1 MSDPLCP
8 VCGGSARRVLFPMPD
23 GFRVEEC
30 VDCSLAATAPPV
42 PASEIGRFYPA
53 RYYGAANRRF
63 HPLIERLIPRFRRR
77 RAREIERR
85 TALTRGRML
94 DVGCGRGL
102 LPAQMRARGWQAEG
116 VEISEDAARHA
127 REVLGLPVFVGP
139 FDACPHAPGSF
150 DALVL
155 WHVLEHLP
163 DPRAALA
170 KAHTLLKPGGLLM
183 VAVPNFE
190 SAQAAFAGPH
200 WFHLDVPRHYFHFRL
215 SVLERLLEEGG
226 FAVENVSHFNL
237 EQNPYGWIQ
246 SLLNR
251 LGIRFNLLYDV
262 LKTPSARN
270 GAHPVKEHPLQ
281 MILMTAALVPIVPLS
296 FALFLLEVA
305 ARRGGTVEV
314 YARKR

>member
-1 MSDPLCP
+1 
-8 VCGGSARRVLFPMPD
+8 MPD
-23 GFRVEEC
+23 GFRIEQC
-30 VDCSLAATAPPV
+30 RACGLAATAPAV
-42 PASEIGRFYPA
+42 PADEIGRWYPA
-53 RYYGAANRRF
+53 RYYGDTNRRF
-63 HPLIERLIPRFRRR
+63 HPLLERLIPRFRMR
-77 RAREIERR
+77 RADEVERR
-85 TALTRGRML
+85 TGAKGGRML

-102 LPAQMRARGWQAEG
+102 LPSLMRARGWEAEG
-116 VEISEDAARHA
+116 VEISDDAARHA

-139 FDACPHAPGSF
+139 FVAYPGAPSSF
-150 DALVL
+150 DAVVI

-163 DPRAALA
+163 DPRAALE
-170 KAHTLLKPGGLLM
+170 KAHALLKPGGLLM

-215 SVLERLLEEGG
+215 RVLARLLAETG
-226 FAVENVSHFNL
+226 FEVETVSHFNL

-251 LGIRFNLLYDV
+251 LGFRFNLLYDL
-262 LKTPSARN
+262 LKQPSARSE
-270 GAHPVKEHPLQ
+270 GHPFRERPLAT
-281 MILMTAALVPIVPLS
+281 LLTAAALVPIVPIS

-314 YARKR
+314 YARKPAGR